1 MRLLITGICGFA
13 GSTIAR
19 ELLAHQPGLT
29 IIGLDSLIRRGSETN
44 VEPLRAL
51 GIDVRIGDIRDR
63 ATIEALPAVDWI
75 IDCAANPSV
84 LAGVDGRTSSQDL
97 LDHNLAGTIHLLEH
111 CRRHG
116 AGFILLSTSR
126 VYSIEPLADLQV
138 TVDDRAYT
146 PILPPSA
153 ASDLPSSFNF
163 HHSALNIVASDCLS
177 TSGLRENFPTDPPIS
192 LYGASKKCSE
202 LLAHEYSST
211 FGFPAWINR
220 CGVLAGAGQ
229 FGKADQGIF
238 SYWIHSWA
246 QKKPLKYIGFDGHGH
261 QVRDCLHP
269 RDLVP
274 LLAKQ
279 MYTTHLGAS
288 SLPSAAPCPGAAK
301 NPLPS
306 SSIGGSYSPSSPILN
321 LSGGI
326 ASAMSLRQLSD
337 WCADKFGPHHVE
349 SDLTPRPFDIPWI
362 VLDSSAAKAAWDWT
376 PLTPRDKILEEIAD
390 HAKKNPKWL
399 DMVT

>member
-1 MRLLITGICGFA
+1 MRLLLTGICGFA

-19 ELLAHQPGLT
+19 ELLAHEAGLH
-29 IIGLDSLIRRGSETN
+29 IVGLDNLIRRGSETN
-44 VEPLRAL
+44 VEPLRSL

-63 ATIEALPAVDWI
+63 ATVEALPAIDWI

-84 LAGVDGRTSSQDL
+84 LAGVDGKTSSQDL
-97 LDHNLAGTIHLLEH
+97 LDHNLSGTIHLLEH
-111 CRRHG
+111 CRRHH

-126 VYSIEPLADLQV
+126 VYSIEPLASLPV
-138 TVDDRAYT
+138 KVSERAYIPDDARLT
-146 PILPPSA
+146 PPLTDAI
-153 ASDLPSSFNF
+153 SSN
-163 HHSALNIVASDCLS
+163 
-177 TSGLRENFPTDPPIS
+177 GLRENFPTTPPIS

-202 LLAHEYSST
+202 ILALEYSST
-211 FGFPAWINR
+211 FKFPVWINR

-246 QKKPLKYIGFDGHGH
+246 QKQPLKYIGFDGQGH

-274 LLAKQ
+274 LLLQ
-279 MYTTHLGAS
+279 QINAS
-288 SLPSAAPCPGAAK
+288 PTAQ
-301 NPLPS
+301 
-306 SSIGGSYSPSSPILN
+306 ILN
-321 LSGGI
+321 VSGGI
-326 ASAMSLRQLSD
+326 ESAMSLRQLSD
-337 WCADKFGPHHVE
+337 WCTDKFGPHHVE

-362 VLDSSAAKAAWDWT
+362 VLDSSAAKVAWNWT

-390 HAKKNPKWL
+390 HAQRNPSWL
-399 DMVT
+399 DMVG